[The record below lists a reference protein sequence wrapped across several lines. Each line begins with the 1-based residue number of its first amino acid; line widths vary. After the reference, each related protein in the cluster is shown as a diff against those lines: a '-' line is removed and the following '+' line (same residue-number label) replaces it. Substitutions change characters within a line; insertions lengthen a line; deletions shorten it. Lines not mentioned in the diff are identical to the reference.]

1 MLDLPPATF
10 LTRYGFCAVS
20 GCRRV
25 LTFCFATLA
34 TPSGSPWLRSAA
46 AGGYQ
51 FMPATWAAAQRAT
64 GVPDFSPV
72 SQDAAALYLIK
83 QRGVDPNKM
92 NELTPE
98 IANALAP
105 EWASFPTLK
114 GVSYYGQ
121 PNKKVSALQQFYNR
135 QLKRLSQ

>member
-1 MLDLPPATF
+1 
-10 LTRYGFCAVS
+10 
-20 GCRRV
+20 
-25 LTFCFATLA
+25 
-34 TPSGSPWLRSAA
+34 
-46 AGGYQ
+46 
-51 FMPATWAAAQRAT
+51 MPATWAAAQRVT

-83 QRGVDPNKM
+83 QRGVDPNQM
-92 NELTPE
+92 NKLTPE

-121 PNKKVSALQQFYNR
+121 PNKKVSALQDFYNR
-135 QLKRLSQ
+135 QLKRLSK